1 MNIIIILVIIIIIFY
16 LLNVSKE
23 YDPSQSEIQSLD
35 YAINKELLKTKDFV
49 YPQISYGF
57 KKLGKDLLVKPL
69 NNLDKLLPKNE
80 PEINI
85 IRDTTET
92 MNTERLYLP
101 DYYRKDR
108 LTENNIGSSELR
120 QFNKNDE
127 ESDKA
132 WTDVSVSRH
141 PKFYTSEIKNELT
154 NIGMF
159 FDKNNQYH
167 DKTSENTNVL
177 PSDKCYIDKFG
188 NNYCED
194 NTRLQ
199 NIPPSLIT
207 DIKKCEVLN
216 TIGSHKDKMYN
227 SKHISNYH
235 VDDFKGESHVVSMY
249 DDDRVINGGKYYNEI
264 YPSLKQ
270 NENYGSPLK
279 PLCDECFI

>member
-1 MNIIIILVIIIIIFY
+1 MNIIIILVIIIVILY
-16 LLNVSKE
+16 LLNLSGK
-23 YDPSQSEIQSLD
+23 YNPSQSEIQSLE
-35 YAINKELLKTKDFV
+35 YTEKKELLKTKDFI

-57 KKLGKDLLVKPL
+57 KKLGKDLLIKPL
-69 NNLDKLLPKNE
+69 NNLDKLLPNND

-85 IRDTTET
+85 IRDTTDT
-92 MNTERLYLP
+92 MNTNRLYLP
-101 DYYRKDR
+101 EYYRKDR
-108 LTENNIGSSELR
+108 LSENNIDSTEYR
-120 QFNKNDE
+120 KFNKNDE
-127 ESDKA
+127 EPDTS
-132 WTDVSVSRH
+132 WTDVNVSRH
-141 PKFYTSEIKNELT
+141 PKFYTSQITDELT

-167 DKTSENTNVL
+167 DKTSVNTNVL

-216 TIGSHKDKMYN
+216 TIGTHKDKMYN
-227 SKHISNYH
+227 YNPISKYH
-235 VDDFKGESHVVSMY
+235 VEDVKSGSHLVSMY
-249 DDDRVINGGKYYNEI
+249 EDDKVINGGKYYNEI
-264 YPSLKQ
+264 YPSLTK
-270 NENYGSPLK
+270 NETNSFPLK

>member
-1 MNIIIILVIIIIIFY
+1 MNIVLILVIIIIIIY
-16 LLNVSKE
+16 LFNLFSE
-23 YDPSQSEIQSLD
+23 YSPSQNEIQTLE
-35 YAINKELLKTKDFV
+35 YAENKELLKTKGFI

-57 KKLGKDLLVKPL
+57 KKLGKDLLIKPL

-85 IRDTTET
+85 IRDTTDT
-92 MNTERLYLP
+92 MNKTRLYLP
-101 DYYRKDR
+101 EYYRKDR
-108 LTENNIGSSELR
+108 LTENNIDSSELR
-120 QFNKNDE
+120 KFNKNDE
-127 ESDKA
+127 ESDGA
-132 WTDVSVSRH
+132 WTDENVSRH
-141 PKFYTSEIKNELT
+141 PKFYTSQITDELT

-167 DKTSENTNVL
+167 DKTSSNTNVL
-177 PSDKCYIDKFG
+177 ASDKCYIDKLG

-216 TIGSHKDKMYN
+216 TIGTHKDKLYN
-227 SKHISNYH
+227 SEHISKYYVEDINHGSRIISSY
-235 VDDFKGESHVVSMY
+235 E
-249 DDDRVINGGKYYNEI
+249 DDRVINGGKYYNEI
-264 YPSLKQ
+264 YPSLSK
-270 NENYGSPLK
+270 NENPGTPLE